1 MTSDSCCGVCFT
13 TGNFTISTNSKCR
26 CLNLPVIAVLNS
38 ALGVRFKSTV
48 VVQAVPLYS
57 KVLGVFAGARP
68 PAPMAAFDVPVPV
81 PLFSATGILTSV
93 DQLVPLYLSEV
104 DIRGGFH
111 HQIHMLYFEFQL
123 DNDLFY

>member
-1 MTSDSCCGVCFT
+1 MVYVSLQVTLPYPPTASADAW
-13 TGNFTISTNSKCR
+13 
-26 CLNLPVIAVLNS
+26 LPVIAVLNS
-38 ALGVRFKSTV
+38 ALPVRFKSTV

-57 KVLGVFAGARP
+57 KVLGVFDDARP

-104 DIRGGFH
+104 DSRPGFAPPNT
-111 HQIHMLYFEFQL
+111 YAVF
-123 DNDLFY
+123 